1 MRIDPTIW
9 YIILYLF
16 IVAAVT
22 LILIRFLRW
31 VHRKIFM
38 SLNKDDSKSR
48 YDPTTYSFLQ
58 NAISASLI
66 LLALIVFIFS
76 VPELRKYGEKIFVG
90 AGLATIAVGF
100 ASQAALSNIVGGIFI
115 VLFRP
120 FRVHDI
126 ISVNDYMG
134 VVEDITLRHTVIR
147 NFENR
152 RIVIP
157 NSVISSETILNSSIS
172 DQKICNFFEISIAFE
187 SDIQKAFQIIRE
199 EALRHPNC
207 IDNRTDEM
215 VEADGPIVKIR
226 IIQWLDSGIQ
236 IRANIWSED
245 PILGF
250 ELKCDLH
257 RILLERFRKEGIE
270 IPYPHRVI
278 LNKVG
283 YDQS

>member
-1 MRIDPTIW
+1 MNLDPTIW
-9 YIILYLF
+9 YILLYFF
-16 IVAAVT
+16 IIST
-22 LILIRFLRW
+22 ITFLLIRLLRW
-31 VHRKIFM
+31 IHRGIFN
-38 SLNKDDSKSR
+38 SLNKPEKPR

-58 NAISASLI
+58 NTISAGLI
-66 LLALIVFIFS
+66 LLALGIFIFG

-120 FRVHDI
+120 FRVFDI
-126 ISVNDYMG
+126 ITVNEHTG

-147 NFENR
+147 NFENK

-172 DQKICNFFEISIAFE
+172 DQKICNFLEISISFE
-187 SDIQKAFQIIRE
+187 SDVLRAFEIIRE
-199 EALRHPNC
+199 EALAHPNC

-215 VEADGPIVKIR
+215 KEAGDPIVKVR
-226 IIQWLDSGIQ
+226 IIQWLDSGLL

-257 RILLERFRKEGIE
+257 RILLERFRKEDIE

-278 LNKVG
+278 LNK
-283 YDQS
+283 